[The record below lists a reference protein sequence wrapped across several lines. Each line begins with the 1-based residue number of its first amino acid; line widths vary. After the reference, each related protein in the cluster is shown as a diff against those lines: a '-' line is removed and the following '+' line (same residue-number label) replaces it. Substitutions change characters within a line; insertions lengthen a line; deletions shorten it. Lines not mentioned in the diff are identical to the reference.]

1 MEEKLKAQ
9 DIKTR
14 RRIRWGFVL
23 TFAIFV
29 CVVIVVW
36 QFAGTIEGHDTAT
49 FGELLEGMNGIFFLA
64 AIMVTIAV
72 MLCDVAK
79 YVLLN
84 RAFLC
89 PLGVLRTARLALTGK
104 YYEAITPTATGG
116 QPMQIFYMHSQGV
129 TGGKS
134 TAVVLVKYVAQ
145 MLASCTV
152 GAIFM
157 AIGASR
163 LSVIN
168 SEVSK
173 RLIFTAGWVGFA
185 INACAPVFVTIIIFC
200 PRFLKWL
207 IGGALRFLHAIRIVK
222 KLEERRQRIFCAI
235 DDFSVCS
242 QFVFKHPVKF
252 LKLFILCLAEPLSQ
266 CALPYLIILSL
277 CPDALT
283 GGEIAFITVAALATF
298 ANYGASF
305 IPTPGMSGAAE
316 ALFML
321 AFASISGDALF
332 WVVIVW
338 RFFAYYS
345 YILMGVGMNIF
356 DLSKGISAR
365 RRTKKSSGDKVEQ

>member
-1 MEEKLKAQ
+1 MEEKLNVR

-49 FGELLEGMNGIFFLA
+49 FGELLDGMNGLFLLA
-64 AIMVTIAV
+64 AVSVLIVV

-79 YVLLN
+79 YLLLN
-84 RAFLC
+84 KAFSC
-89 PLGVLRTARLALTGK
+89 PLGILRTARLALTGK

-116 QPMQIFYMHSQGV
+116 QPMQILYMHSKGV
-129 TGGKS
+129 SGGKS
-134 TAVVLVKYVAQ
+134 TAVVLAKYVAQ

-168 SEVSK
+168 GEVTR

-207 IGGALRFLHAIRIVK
+207 IGGVLSILHKVRIVK
-222 KLEERRQRIFCAI
+222 KLEERKEKIFCAI

-242 QFVFKHPVKF
+242 QFIFKHPIKF
-252 LKLFILCLAEPLSQ
+252 LELFVLCLTEPLSQ
-266 CALPYLIILSL
+266 CILPYLIILSL
-277 CPDALT
+277 CPAAVS
-283 GGEIAFITVAALATF
+283 GAEGAFLTVAALATF
-298 ANYGASF
+298 SNYGASF

-321 AFASISGDALF
+321 AFASISGDVLF

-338 RFFAYYS
+338 RFLAYYS

-356 DLSKGISAR
+356 DLSRGIAAR
-365 RRTKKSSGDKVEQ
+365 RRRKKLAAKGEL